1 METLPLLEFEGVSKS
16 YQPRTGLAAFWSSSS
31 RKAENLNALSEVSLA
46 IDKGEA
52 VGLVGESGA
61 GKSTLAAIAAGLTDP
76 TSGTVRISGIEESGS
91 RREIR
96 RRRARTIQL
105 IWQDAVGS
113 LNPRMKVGKAVAEP
127 LQIHHLAVGQA
138 LDDEV
143 NRLLS
148 EVDLK
153 PELAKRYP
161 HEISGGEAQRV
172 VIARALALNPKLLI
186 CDEPASALDARLKVQ
201 IAELLMRLKR
211 ERGLALLII
220 AHDLALVGRMT
231 KRLYVMY
238 QGRIVE
244 SGPTVQVL
252 TSPLHPYT
260 RLLVSSDPSMPGWG
274 EALVSTLSAAH
285 GNPLEGCRLNGI
297 GGAGPS
303 KEACCFAPKCTEQI
317 ATCRQVKPSL
327 TKVGEERWVGCLLK
341 TKGLSQ

>member
-16 YQPRTGLAAFWSSSS
+16 YQPRTGLAAFWSS
-31 RKAENLNALSEVSLA
+31 RKAENLNALSEVSLV

-91 RREIR
+91 RRESR

-113 LNPRMKVGKAVAEP
+113 LNPRMRVGKAVAEP

-201 IAELLMRLKR
+201 LAELLMRLRR
-211 ERGLALLII
+211 ERGLAFLII

-231 KRLYVMY
+231 ERLYVMY

-244 SGPTVQVL
+244 SGPTAQVL
-252 TSPLHPYT
+252 SSPLHPYT

-274 EALVSTLSAAH
+274 EALLGNTRGAAH
-285 GNPLEGCRLNGI
+285 DNLLEEYRLNGI
-297 GGAGPS
+297 GGAGPR
-303 KEACCFAPKCTEQI
+303 KEACCFAPKCAEQT

-327 TKVGEERWVGCLLK
+327 TKAGKERWVACLLR
-341 TKGLSQ
+341 TKDLSQ